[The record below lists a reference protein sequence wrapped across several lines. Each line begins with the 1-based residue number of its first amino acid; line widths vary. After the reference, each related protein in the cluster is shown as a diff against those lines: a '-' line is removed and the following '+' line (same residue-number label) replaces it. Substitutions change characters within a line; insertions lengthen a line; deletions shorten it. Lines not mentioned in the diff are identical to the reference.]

1 MSETAFILYELT
13 LGITVIVL
21 AFTLSHL
28 LSKRWQEET
37 VREIIDAVMNVVM
50 KHAAEQKKS
59 S

>member
-1 MSETAFILYELT
+1 MSETTFIIYEAI

-21 AFTLSHL
+21 AYTLSYL
-28 LSKRWQEET
+28 LSTRWRHEMY
-37 VREIIDAVMNVVM
+37 REIIDAVM